1 MRIRGSKM
9 QAKARHFSKVKFL
22 KVKLLKVNFRI
33 IKLFFKLFKK
43 LLFNLK
49 TKISL

>member
-9 QAKARHFSKVKFL
+9 QAKVRYFSKVKFL
-22 KVKLLKVNFRI
+22 KIKLLKVNFRT
-33 IKLFFKLFKK
+33 IKSFFKLFKK

-49 TKISL
+49 AKISF